1 MSDSP
6 KRKRKS
12 PYRSLIAI
20 PIQIVIDILVVYW
33 AFTYEL
39 GSRPDDVL
47 GHPTGLITVFFVVI
61 MFVITVIVAAISLIV
76 MAVRLKKKEKEEGL
90 A

>member
-1 MSDSP
+1 MS
-6 KRKRKS
+6 KKKQKS

-20 PIQIVIDILVVYW
+20 PVQLIIDVLVVYW
-33 AFTYEL
+33 AFSFEM

-47 GHPTGLITVFFVVI
+47 GHPTGLITAFFAVV
-61 MFVITVIVAAISLIV
+61 MFVISIIVAAISLIV
-76 MAVRLKKKEKEEGL
+76 MAVRLKKKEKEE

>member
-6 KRKRKS
+6 KRKPKS

-20 PIQIVIDILVVYW
+20 PIQLIIDVLVVYW
-33 AFTYEL
+33 AFSFEM

-47 GHPTGLITVFFVVI
+47 GHPTGLITVFFAVV
-61 MFVITVIVAAISLIV
+61 MFVITIIVAAISLIV
-76 MAVRLKKKEKEEGL
+76 MAVRLKKKEKEE